1 MFNEWSSIIIMY
13 MLIIITIICA
23 ILIIYK
29 TRHSKCQQINNDI
42 ESNIISNDDNSY
54 TCQLTIDPRIYG
66 AITII
71 DFMNYLNELVF
82 KNYSQV
88 YLMVMPNPIFL
99 DKYTTAQ
106 LKYMFIAAPNT
117 IICKTQYSNG
127 IEIVYKTGELIE
139 CANKETMY
147 PIYISITAKKSKI
160 AVRYMKNLLIGYCK
174 YMMDNAPKKDSTPSD
189 PHIYE

>member
-1 MFNEWSSIIIMY
+1 MFNEWSPFIIIILMVFAF
-13 MLIIITIICA
+13 ICA
-23 ILIIYK
+23 ILIAY
-29 TRHSKCQQINNDI
+29 TSSRSKRSQINNEI
-42 ESNIISNDDNSY
+42 EPSPISNDDKSY

-66 AITII
+66 VITII

-127 IEIVYKTGELIE
+127 IAIVYRTGELIE

-174 YMMDNAPKKDSTPSD
+174 YMMDNTPKKDSTPSD

>member
-1 MFNEWSSIIIMY
+1 MPDPFISIGIMC
-13 MLIIITIICA
+13 I
-23 ILIIYK
+23 ILIIVIVVLLNTYK
-29 TRHSKCQQINNDI
+29 SYLSTQMRSNNHT
-42 ESNIISNDDNSY
+42 ESDPILQTDTTY
-54 TCQLTIDPRIYG
+54 TCQLTIDPRVYG
-66 AITII
+66 VMTII

-82 KNYSQV
+82 KNFSHV

-106 LKYMFIAAPNT
+106 LKHMFIAAPNT

-127 IEIVYKTGELIE
+127 IEIIYRTGDLIE
-139 CANKETMY
+139 CANKEAMY

-160 AVRYMKNLLIGYCK
+160 AVRYMKTLLIGYCK
-174 YMMDNAPKKDSTPSD
+174 YMMENKLKDTSSPSD